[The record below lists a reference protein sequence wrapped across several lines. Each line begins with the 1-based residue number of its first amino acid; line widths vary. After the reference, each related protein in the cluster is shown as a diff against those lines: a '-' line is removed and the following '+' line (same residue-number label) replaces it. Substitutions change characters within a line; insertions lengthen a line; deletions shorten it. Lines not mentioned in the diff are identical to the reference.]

1 MINSRVPDQRERSAQ
16 HGDVRD
22 VLTASESCELE
33 LVDVDLMVFSIA
45 LDTDKALRSSP

>member
-22 VLTASESCELE
+22 VLTTSESCE
-33 LVDVDLMVFSIA
+33 LVDVDLMVISIA
-45 LDTDKALRSSP
+45 LDTDKALRSSL